1 MKDFIKRI
9 IVLIVFWIFAW
20 YLVYSRIIWKSIV
33 ELQYANM
40 NSIFYIIL
48 IAICSYIAIFY
59 WIYPIHIKFSRSTLF
74 VIGLSAIIM
83 WKTVFLDDPMNNIY
97 FWDLSCVLWVLILII
112 WPTNLITTSQVKKKK
127 EEKDLEII
135 EV

>member
-9 IVLIVFWIFAW
+9 GILIIFGIFAW
-20 YLVYSRIIWKSIV
+20 YLIYSLIIWKSIV
-33 ELQYANM
+33 EPQYANM
-40 NSIFYIIL
+40 NIVFYIIL
-48 IAICSYIAIFY
+48 IGICAYIAIFY

-74 VIGLSAIIM
+74 VIGLCAIIM

-112 WPTNLITTSQVKKKK
+112 WPTNLITTSQVKKAK

>member
-9 IVLIVFWIFAW
+9 LVLIIFWILAW
-20 YLVYSRIIWKSIV
+20 YLVYSLIVWKPIV
-33 ELQYANM
+33 QSQYSNM
-40 NSIFYIIL
+40 NILFYLIL
-48 IAICSYIAIFY
+48 IAICMYIAIFY

-74 VIGLSAIIM
+74 VLWLSAIIM

-97 FWDLSCVLWVLILII
+97 FWDISSVLWVVILII
-112 WPTNLITTSQVKKKK
+112 WPTNLITTSKVKKIK
-127 EEKDLEII
+127 EDKNIEII

>member
-9 IVLIVFWIFAW
+9 LVLIIFWILAW
-20 YLVYSRIIWKSIV
+20 YLIYSLIVWKPIV
-33 ELQYANM
+33 QSQYSNM
-40 NSIFYIIL
+40 NILFYLIL
-48 IAICSYIAIFY
+48 IAICMYIAIFY

-74 VIGLSAIIM
+74 VLWLSAIIM

-97 FWDLSCVLWVLILII
+97 FWDISSVLWVVILII
-112 WPTNLITTSQVKKKK
+112 WPTNLITTSKVKKIK
-127 EEKDLEII
+127 EDKNIEII

>member
-1 MKDFIKRI
+1 MKDYIKRLLLLI
-9 IVLIVFWIFAW
+9 IFWVFAW
-20 YLVYSRIIWKSIV
+20 YLVYSIAIWKQIV
-33 ELQYANM
+33 EPQFSNLNY
-40 NSIFYIIL
+40 IFYFIL
-48 IAICSYIAIFY
+48 IAICLYIAVFY
-59 WIYPIHIKFSRSTLF
+59 ALYPIHIKFSRSTLF
-74 VIGLSAIIM
+74 VLGLSAIIM

-112 WPTNLITTSQVKKKK
+112 GPTNLIQTASVKKEK

>member
-9 IVLIVFWIFAW
+9 LVIIIFWILAW
-20 YLVYSRIIWKSIV
+20 YLIYSLIVWKSIV
-33 ELQYANM
+33 QSQYSNM
-40 NSIFYIIL
+40 NVLFYLIL
-48 IAICSYIAIFY
+48 IAICMYIAIFY

-74 VIGLSAIIM
+74 VLWLSAIIM

-97 FWDLSCVLWVLILII
+97 FWDISSVLWVIILII
-112 WPTNLITTSQVKKKK
+112 WPTNLITTSKVKKIK
-127 EEKDLEII
+127 EDKNIEII

>member
-1 MKDFIKRI
+1 MKDFAKRI
-9 IVLIVFWIFAW
+9 IVLIIFWIFAW
-20 YLVYSRIIWKSIV
+20 YLVYSRILWKSIV
-33 ELQYANM
+33 EPQYSNM
-40 NSIFYIIL
+40 NTLFYIIL

-59 WIYPIHIKFSRSTLF
+59 WVYPIHISFSRSTLF
-74 VIGLSAIIM
+74 VIWLSAIIM
-83 WKTVFLDDPMNNIY
+83 WKTVFLDNPMNNIY

-127 EEKDLEII
+127 EEKELEII

>member
-1 MKDFIKRI
+1 MKDFAKRI
-9 IVLIVFWIFAW
+9 SILIIFWIFAW
-20 YLVYSRIIWKSIV
+20 YLIYSRIIWKSIV
-33 ELQYANM
+33 ESQYSNM
-40 NSIFYIIL
+40 NWIFYMIL
-48 IAICSYIAIFY
+48 IAICAYIAIFY

-74 VIGLSAIIM
+74 VIWLSAIIM

-112 WPTNLITTSQVKKKK
+112 WPTNLITTSSVKKKK

>member
-1 MKDFIKRI
+1 MKDFVKRI
-9 IVLIVFWIFAW
+9 SVLIIFWIFAW
-20 YLVYSRIIWKSIV
+20 YLIYSRIIWKSIV
-33 ELQYANM
+33 EPQYASM

-59 WIYPIHIKFSRSTLF
+59 WVYPIHIKFSRSTLF

-97 FWDLSCVLWVLILII
+97 FWDLSSVLWVLILII

>member
-9 IVLIVFWIFAW
+9 IVLIIFWIFAW
-20 YLVYSRIIWKSIV
+20 YLIYSRIIWKSIV
-33 ELQYANM
+33 EPQYASM

-97 FWDLSCVLWVLILII
+97 FWDLSSVLWVLILII

>member
-1 MKDFIKRI
+1 MKDFFKRI
-9 IVLIVFWIFAW
+9 TVLIVFGIFAW
-20 YLVYSRIIWKSIV
+20 YLVYSRIMWKSIV
-33 ELQYANM
+33 ETQYANM
-40 NSIFYIIL
+40 NSIFYFIL
-48 IAICSYIAIFY
+48 IAICAYIAIFY
-59 WIYPIHIKFSRSTLF
+59 WIYPINIKFSRSTLF
-74 VIGLSAIIM
+74 VIGLAAIIM
-83 WKTVFLDDPMNNIY
+83 WKTVFVDNPMNNIY

>member
-33 ELQYANM
+33 EPQYANM

-112 WPTNLITTSQVKKKK
+112 CPTNLIKTSQVKKKK

>member
-9 IVLIVFWIFAW
+9 LVIIIFWILAW
-20 YLVYSRIIWKSIV
+20 YLIYSLIVWKSIV
-33 ELQYANM
+33 QSQYSNM
-40 NSIFYIIL
+40 NVLFYLIL
-48 IAICSYIAIFY
+48 IAICMYIAIFY

-74 VIGLSAIIM
+74 VLWLSAIIM

-97 FWDLSCVLWVLILII
+97 FWDISSVLWVVILII
-112 WPTNLITTSQVKKKK
+112 WPTNLITTSKVKKIK
-127 EEKDLEII
+127 EDKNIEII

>member
-9 IVLIVFWIFAW
+9 IVLIIFWIFAW
-20 YLVYSRIIWKSIV
+20 YLIYSRITWKSIV
-33 ELQYANM
+33 EPEFTNM

-83 WKTVFLDDPMNNIY
+83 WKTVFLDNPMNNIY

>member
-9 IVLIVFWIFAW
+9 IVLIIFWIFAW
-20 YLVYSRIIWKSIV
+20 YLIYSRIIWKSIV
-33 ELQYANM
+33 EPEFTNM

>member
-9 IVLIVFWIFAW
+9 IVLIIFWIFAW
-20 YLVYSRIIWKSIV
+20 YLIYSRIIWKSIV
-33 ELQYANM
+33 EPEFTNM

-97 FWDLSCVLWVLILII
+97 FWDLSSVLWVLILII